1 VLYYYYYNNN
11 YSLKEGQSFVLLAK
25 SAIDDDDELEV
36 ESELVESVKEVFS
49 VECKGQGGEGRQDGG
64 GLSTAADAD
73 EKLSAAEFDWPQFG
87 EMLKPYWAYLLV
99 SVAVSSS

>member
-25 SAIDDDDELEV
+25 SAIDDELEV

-64 GLSTAADAD
+64 GGLSTAADAD
-73 EKLSAAEFDWPQFG
+73 EKLSAAEFDWAQFG

-99 SVAVSSS
+99 SVAVSS